1 MSISD
6 NATTLVSNVQSM
18 AAVGNVNL
26 RAAIEYIKQAL
37 DDKFVITAPGF
48 AYDIPQIDLSDFP
61 DLIAEV
67 QGYLDGIV
75 ADSQAIDAAI
85 VNNSAKAITKLQE
98 ISAAVL
104 PSDVTLTMPELTVA
118 FATEVMA
125 AERALNETKRK
136 QDEQTVLAEMAAR
149 KFPSPPGVA
158 LDAIMEIRRK
168 SMKEIADRALEV
180 KANEQRQNAK
190 LFVDR
195 IETLFTLQST
205 LIKAWNSVS
214 ELTIKLIGQIIADYE
229 KSPMLDATVAAD
241 TALALSSAYAG
252 LNKATMELVRAGG
265 MSYRAQLAPYKLDV
279 LEDGLAVD
287 AYQKSM
293 DLTLAVRARAA
304 SALASALGQAGHV
317 AGAALGSIGVH
328 GSFVERSFS

>member
-1 MSISD
+1 MTIAD

-26 RAAIEYIKQAL
+26 RGAIEYIKQSL

-48 AYDIPQIDLSDFP
+48 SYDIPQIDLSDFP

-67 QGYLDGIV
+67 QSYLDGIV

-85 VNNSAKAITKLQE
+85 VNNSAKAIAKLQE

-104 PSDVTLTMPELTVA
+104 PTDVTLTMPELTVA
-118 FATEVMA
+118 FAESVTA
-125 AERALNETKRK
+125 AERALAETKRK
-136 QDEQTVLAEMAAR
+136 QDEQAVLAEMATR
-149 KFPSPPGVA
+149 KFPSPPGAA
-158 LDAIMEIRRK
+158 LGVIIEIRRK
-168 SMKEIADRALEV
+168 SMKEMTDKALDA
-180 KANEQRQNAK
+180 KSREQQQNAK
-190 LFVDR
+190 LFIGR
-195 IETLFTLQST
+195 IETLFSMQSE
-205 LIKAWNSVS
+205 LIKAWNNVS
-214 ELTIKLIGQIIADYE
+214 ALTIKLIGQIIADYE

-241 TALALSSAYAG
+241 TALALSSAYEG
-252 LNKATMELVRAGG
+252 LNKASMELVRAGG

-293 DLTLAVRARAA
+293 DVTLALRARAA
-304 SALASALGQAGHV
+304 SALASALGRAGHV
-317 AGAALGSIGVH
+317 AGAALGSINVN